1 MKSNIPMGRE
11 KDKEVD
17 RNGKRVKGWD
27 KVNNGT
33 EIRKGIRNE
42 KWIRIDT
49 RTESRN
55 RIRKVKKG
63 EENCRG
69 SKSSLQM
76 SEPNSNIMR
85 DSTT

>member
-1 MKSNIPMGRE
+1 MIK
-11 KDKEVD
+11 K
-17 RNGKRVKGWD
+17 
-27 KVNNGT
+27 GT

-42 KWIRIDT
+42 EWIGIDT

-69 SKSSLQM
+69 T
-76 SEPNSNIMR
+76 NIMR
-85 DSTT
+85 